1 MSEMNFQQPNEM
13 NEGKSKAKTFWKTVG
28 IVALAVG
35 LSILTIFVL
44 YLNR

>member
-1 MSEMNFQQPNEM
+1 MSEMNFQQPNEI
-13 NEGKSKAKTFWKTVG
+13 NESKNKTKTFWKNVG
-28 IVALAVG
+28 IIALALG